1 MKTRVMEQKSQ
12 KVEVLKY
19 LVNDLYAQ
27 ESQHLNLYPF
37 REIKDIMPYLNKGKD
52 DFEFLKA
59 FMFPGK

>member
-1 MKTRVMEQKSQ
+1 MEKHSP

-27 ESQHLNLYPF
+27 ESKHLQLYPF
-37 REIKDIMPYLNKGKD
+37 RDIKDIMPYLAKGKD

-59 FMFPGK
+59 FMFPNN